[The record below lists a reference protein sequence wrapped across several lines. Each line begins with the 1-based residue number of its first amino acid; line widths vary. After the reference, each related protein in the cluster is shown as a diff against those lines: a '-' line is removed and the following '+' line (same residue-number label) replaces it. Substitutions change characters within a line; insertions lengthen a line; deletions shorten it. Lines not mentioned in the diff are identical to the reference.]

1 MPRTRGGV
9 LWRGALAAVLVVGF
23 VAATTAVAGLLQ
35 VEGIVNDLKLGGAIK
50 SAQITLPQPGKP
62 QTLLLIG
69 ADHRYGQAGGIG
81 NTDTMLLVRL
91 NDSSKTINMLSV
103 PRDLRITLPGI
114 GYAKLNAAYADGG
127 PDLLLQTLETQV
139 FPGIKVNHIV
149 VFSFLGFAK
158 LVDAIGCVYTD
169 VDHRY
174 YNNTAQTDYSSI
186 DIQPG
191 YQKLCGDNGAPD
203 SALAFVRFRHTD
215 SDEVR
220 NARQQDFIRWAK
232 DQYSA
237 GQLVSQRGTLLKIFG
252 EYSQTDKQ
260 LQSVDGLLD
269 LFGLAVNADGLELKT
284 IQFPEAF
291 GPCVAGQSEPC
302 YVFPIS
308 QALEQQAYTD
318 FITPTA
324 SIPSVSLKGIVT
336 SKPKRSKSGKSSKQ
350 GKHGKRRAART
361 ALVTGMIPDPSDG
374 QSQAGQLGNVG
385 MPVYYPK
392 DIPDDYAYCYSTTE
406 NCIEYPNPASEYDN
420 SYPREYQID
429 GPGDKKYAAYVMTLV
444 AASGTQTDLATGQYF
459 TVQGTTWQDP
469 PILSKPTLV
478 EHVDGKQLFLYS
490 QGGLISTVAWHTKQ
504 GVYWIQ
510 NNLQDLI
517 PNVEM
522 VATAAS
528 LTRAAS

>member
-9 LWRGALAAVLVVGF
+9 LWRGVLAGVLVIGF

-35 VEGIVNDLKLGGAIK
+35 VQGIVNDLKLGGEIK
-50 SAQITLPQPGKP
+50 STQITLPQPGKP

-91 NDSSKTINMLSV
+91 DDSSKTINMLSV
-103 PRDLRITLPGI
+103 PRDLRVTLPG

-127 PDLLLQTLETQV
+127 PSLLLKTLDTQV
-139 FPGIKVNHIV
+139 FPGLHVNGMI

-186 DIQPG
+186 NIQPG
-191 YQKLCGDNGAPD
+191 YQKLCGNNGAPD

-232 DQYSA
+232 AEYST
-237 GQLVSQRGTLLKIFG
+237 GQLFSQRNRLLKIFG
-252 EYSQTDKQ
+252 RYSQTTSS
-260 LQSVDGLLD
+260 LQSVTGLLD
-269 LFGLAVNADGLELKT
+269 LFNLALDADGLELKT

-291 GPCVAGQSEPC
+291 GTCVAGQSDPC

-308 QALEQQAYTD
+308 QALERQAYTD
-318 FITPTA
+318 FITPTT
-324 SIPSVSLKGIVT
+324 SVPKVTLKGIAT
-336 SKPKRSKSGKSSKQ
+336 AKPKRGR
-350 GKHGKRRAART
+350 HGKRRIAPAG
-361 ALVTGMIPDPSDG
+361 LLPGMIADPADG
-374 QSQAGQLGNVG
+374 RSQASSLGNVG
-385 MPVYYPK
+385 MPVYYPR
-392 DIPDDYAYCYSTTE
+392 DIPDDYSYCFSITE
-406 NCIEYPNPASEYDN
+406 NCIEYPNPTSEYAN
-420 SYPREYQID
+420 SYPRSYEID
-429 GPGDKKYAAYVMTLV
+429 GPHSKRYAAYVMTLV
-444 AASGTQTDLATGQYF
+444 LSSGNQTLLAAGQYA
-459 TVQGTTWQDP
+459 TVQGTTWQSP
-469 PILSKPTLV
+469 PILAKPTLI
-478 EHVDGKQLFLYS
+478 EHVNGRKLFLYS
-490 QGGLISTVAWHTKQ
+490 QGGLISTVAWHTPQ

-517 PNVEM
+517 PNAQM
-522 VATAAS
+522 VAMAAS
-528 LTRAAS
+528 LTRSF

>member
-9 LWRGALAAVLVVGF
+9 LWRAAVAAVLVIGF

-35 VEGIVNDLKLGGAIK
+35 VQGIVNDLKIGGAIK
-50 SAQITLPQPGKP
+50 GAQVTLPQPGQP
-62 QTLLLIG
+62 ETLLLIG
-69 ADHRYGQAGGIG
+69 ADHRYGQPGGIG

-91 NDSSKTINMLSV
+91 DDSSKTINMLSV

-114 GYAKLNAAYADGG
+114 GYTKLNAAYADGG
-127 PDLLLQTLETQV
+127 PDLLLHTLQTQV
-139 FPGIKVNHIV
+139 FPGLHVNHIV
-149 VFSFLGFAK
+149 VFSFIGFAK

-191 YQKLCGDNGAPD
+191 YQKLCGNNGAPD

-232 DQYSA
+232 DQYSTS
-237 GQLVSQRGTLLKIFG
+237 QLITQRDTLLKIFG
-252 EYSQTDKQ
+252 KYSQTDKS
-260 LQSVDGLLD
+260 LQSVDGLLN
-269 LFGLAVNADGLELKT
+269 LFNLALDADGLELKT
-284 IQFPEAF
+284 IQFPEEF
-291 GPCVAGQSEPC
+291 GPCVAGQSDPC

-308 QALEQQAYTD
+308 EGLEEQAFTE
-318 FITPTA
+318 FITPTT
-324 SIPSVSLKGIVT
+324 SVPNVSLKGIAT
-336 SKPKRSKSGKSSKQ
+336 SKPKRR
-350 GKHGKRRAART
+350 KHGKRRAPRT
-361 ALVTGMIPDPSDG
+361 ALVAGMIPDPTDG
-374 QSQAGQLGNVG
+374 KSQASQLGNVG

-392 DIPDDYAYCYSTTE
+392 DIPDDYSYCFSITE
-406 NCIEYPNPASEYDN
+406 NCIESPNPSSEYDN
-420 SYPREYQID
+420 SYPRNYKID
-429 GPGDKKYAAYVMTLV
+429 GPSNKKYAAYVMTLV
-444 AASGTQTDLATGQYF
+444 TSSGTETDLGTGQYF

-469 PILSKPTLV
+469 PILTKYTLI
-478 EHVDGKQLFLYS
+478 EHVDGKKLFLYS

-517 PNVEM
+517 PNTQM

-528 LTRAAS
+528 LTRATP

>member
-9 LWRGALAAVLVVGF
+9 LWRGLLAAVLVIAS

-35 VEGIVNDLKLGGAIK
+35 VKNLVNDLKLGGAIK
-50 SAQITLPQPGKP
+50 GVQVTLPQPGQP
-62 QTLLLIG
+62 ETLLLIG

-81 NTDTMLLVRL
+81 DTDTMLLVRL
-91 NDSSKTINMLSV
+91 DDSSKTINMLSV
-103 PRDLRITLPGI
+103 PRDLRVTLPGV

-127 PDLLLQTLETQV
+127 PDLLLHTLQTQV
-139 FPGIKVNHIV
+139 FPGLHVNHII
-149 VFSFLGFAK
+149 VFSFTGFAK

-191 YQKLCGDNGAPD
+191 YQKLCGNNGAPD

-232 DQYSA
+232 DQYSTS
-237 GQLVSQRGTLLKIFG
+237 QLVSERGRLLKIFG
-252 EYSQTDKQ
+252 EYSQSDKS

-269 LFGLAVNADGLELKT
+269 LFNLALDADGLELKT

-291 GPCVAGQSEPC
+291 GPCVAGQAEPC

-308 QALEQQAYTD
+308 QALEQRAYTE
-318 FITPTA
+318 FITPT
-324 SIPSVSLKGIVT
+324 SSVPRVSLKGIAT
-336 SKPKRSKSGKSSKQ
+336 SKPKRR
-350 GKHGKRRAART
+350 KHGKRRAART
-361 ALVTGMIPDPSDG
+361 ALAAGMIADPSDG
-374 QSQAGQLGNVG
+374 KSQASKLVDAG
-385 MPVYYPK
+385 MPVFYPK
-392 DIPDDYAYCYSTTE
+392 DIPDDYSYCFSTTQ
-406 NCIEYPNPASEYDN
+406 NCIESPNPPSEYDN
-420 SYPREYQID
+420 SYPRAYKID
-429 GPGDKKYAAYVMTLV
+429 GPANRPYAAYVMTLV
-444 AASGTQTDLATGQYF
+444 ASSGNETDLALGQYF

-469 PILSKPTLV
+469 PILSKYTEV

-517 PNVEM
+517 PNAQM

-528 LTRAAS
+528 LTRATS